1 MTVKNTD
8 GVVLTDT
15 EKQKFL
21 QLKRELTSAYN
32 SLNHSNRTKLR
43 EYYEKNL
50 GFIDTALKG
59 DAEVDIETCLL
70 SAEVSV
76 EYLKILDD

>member
-1 MTVKNTD
+1 
-8 GVVLTDT
+8 
-15 EKQKFL
+15 
-21 QLKRELTSAYN
+21 
-32 SLNHSNRTKLR
+32 
-43 EYYEKNL
+43 L
-50 GFIDTALKG
+50 GFIDTAIKG